1 MKNGIIGNRKR
12 NSSKEITSMQT
23 ILEVPGLV
31 FGYRK
36 KQVKFQNLST
46 QSHEIFWDPA
56 SKTIHFVF
64 WLYSKM
70 FLRIYSPLSSQLDSG
85 GSIQ

>member
-1 MKNGIIGNRKR
+1 
-12 NSSKEITSMQT
+12 MQT

-46 QSHEIFWDPA
+46 QSHETFGILHR
-56 SKTIHFVF
+56 K
-64 WLYSKM
+64 LYILFFGCTVKCS
-70 FLRIYSPLSSQLDSG
+70 
-85 GSIQ
+85 